1 MAKKIRFPLE
11 MDGGVE
17 VRDIESLRE
26 NFSLGRV
33 MGYLADGK
41 LITWL
46 RDRYA
51 DDLADAI
58 EALDKESA
66 SLAKEVCEILGVTY
80 DETTEENLEKA
91 EERNRKLSLLKEY
104 TSESR
109 FIDNI
114 DSVAFEQDDLYD
126 LLDEGSKTIYLCG
139 DKFSIPLAKEEITY
153 IGINNPVVVIDSK
166 AEVDWNEKRISL
178 SGVKYDS
185 KYQSV
190 VDSTEEIKK
199 SQNEKTAKDT
209 KSTEDKMKSTEST
222 CAHNKLEC
230 QVQSLKEGFKD
241 LSMEEQARALVRDV
255 LKFPC
260 ALMEEDNIPEE
271 DAEELSDIV
280 ISINKRDNLE
290 ENVKKYIAIHK
301 KNNVEDYK
309 ILTGVLHLAHCFGMN
324 DEQFIIEYILN
335 PYYNQE

>member
-17 VRDIESLRE
+17 VRDIQSLRE

-51 DDLADAI
+51 NDLADAI
-58 EALDKESA
+58 ESLDKESG

-80 DETTEENLEKA
+80 DETSEENLEKA
-91 EERNRKLSLLKEY
+91 VERNRKLSLLKEY
-104 TSESR
+104 TSESKY
-109 FIDNI
+109 IDNV

-126 LLDEGSKTIYLCG
+126 LLDEGDEIIYLCG
-139 DKFSIPLAKEEITY
+139 DKFSIPLAKEGITY

-166 AEVDWNEKRISL
+166 VEIDWDEKRISL

-190 VDSTEEIKK
+190 VDS
-199 SQNEKTAKDT
+199 
-209 KSTEDKMKSTEST
+209 
-222 CAHNKLEC
+222 
-230 QVQSLKEGFKD
+230 
-241 LSMEEQARALVRDV
+241 
-255 LKFPC
+255 
-260 ALMEEDNIPEE
+260 
-271 DAEELSDIV
+271 AEET
-280 ISINKRDNLE
+280 K
-290 ENVKKYIAIHK
+290 
-301 KNNVEDYK
+301 K
-309 ILTGVLHLAHCFGMN
+309 ILYEKAVENSKSATNKSKSMDRESKVSSARYSSNSYLNFMLSPVDKSAAERSFDLLADELGKTMYHIDDDIKETKKLLLDMKIVGMADN
-324 DEQFIIEYILN
+324 YINSL
-335 PYYNQE
+335 

>member
-80 DETTEENLEKA
+80 DETSEENLEKA
-91 EERNRKLSLLKEY
+91 AERNRKLSLLKEY
-104 TSESR
+104 TSESKY
-109 FIDNI
+109 IDNV
-114 DSVAFEQDDLYD
+114 DCVAFEQDDLYD
-126 LLDEGSKTIYLCG
+126 LLDEGVEIIYLCG
-139 DKFSIPLAKEEITY
+139 DKFSIPLAKKGIKY
-153 IGINNPVVVIDSK
+153 VGINNPEVVIDSK
-166 AEVDWNEKRISL
+166 IEVDWNEKKISL

-190 VDSTEEIKK
+190 VDSAEEAKK
-199 SQNEKTAKDT
+199 IPDEKIVEDT
-209 KSTEDKMKSTEST
+209 KSTVGKAKSTEST
-222 CAHNKLEC
+222 CAHNRLEY
-230 QVQSLKEGFKD
+230 QIQSLKEGFKD
-241 LSMEEQARALVRDV
+241 LSMEEQAKALAEDALVCD
-255 LKFPC
+255 C
-260 ALMEEDNIPEE
+260 ALFGVSLPEKDEEKMDK
-271 DAEELSDIV
+271 LIV
-280 ISINKRDNLE
+280 SLNKRDNLE
-290 ENVKKYIAIHK
+290 EDVKKYIAIYK